1 MKETAERAAEYMY
14 HFMLEELGSDET
26 DAINAAS
33 DIYQFLTGEDFDVEG
48 ILGLELEED
57 EVG

>member
-48 ILGLELEED
+48 ILGLGED
-57 EVG
+57 EIE